1 MFKLAQ
7 QFVSSVLPSV
17 IKPLQVLWNEVLGT
31 IFLAFAIMLVRP
43 AWKNYQALDDDPA
56 NLIKL
61 ALTVFFLAVMAGF
74 GIHAFWRARRI
85 SKG

>member
-17 IKPLQVLWNEVLGT
+17 IKPLQVLWNEVLGA

-43 AWKNYQALDDDPA
+43 AWKNYRTLDDDPA

-74 GIHAFWRARRI
+74 GIHAFLRARRI
-85 SKG
+85 SKS